1 MSQTEILMLIVA
13 LATTT
18 SLGISYLAKL
28 GFFEKAA
35 QMKPAKENSNLPLP

>member
-1 MSQTEILMLIVA
+1 MSQTQILMQIVA

-18 SLGISYLAKL
+18 SLGISYLAML

-35 QMKPAKENSNLPLP
+35 QMKHAEQNRNLPLP